1 MQKSD
6 RFIKLETELLRL
18 KDQFL
23 PEISPVSSYSD
34 RDIALTI
41 AYIQVITA
49 FLCHIYGE

>member
-34 RDIALTI
+34 REFYPQEDHQI
-41 AYIQVITA
+41 
-49 FLCHIYGE
+49 F